1 MKEIYIKQEDNAKKI
16 YLIEDNIIL
25 EKHEENAEN
34 PMLEGNIYIGKVQ
47 NVLPRNASCICK
59 YWKW

>member
-1 MKEIYIKQEDNAKKI
+1 MKEIYIKEEENIKKI
-16 YLIEDNIIL
+16 YLIENDVIL
-25 EKHEENAEN
+25 EKHEESDEN

-47 NVLPRNASCICK
+47 NVLSRYASCICK